1 MFTLRELAKA
11 MWNITEVDFIAYDN
25 YKFQHEFIFGP
36 HVYETSHMWQRRRD
50 GNLTIIDRKINAH
63 GDSGRRGP
71 ELGWGLKE
79 KEIPKE
85 LLDAPINHINI
96 MPAPSFENHISISIE
111 LPALQAEILKEDLKA
126 AARSSC
132 DGEPET
138 GREEG

>member
-1 MFTLRELAKA
+1 MFTLRELARA
-11 MWNITEVDFIAYDN
+11 MWNITEVDITAYDN

-50 GNLTIIDRKINAH
+50 GNLTIIDRKISAH
-63 GDSGRRGP
+63 GDPGRRGP
-71 ELGWGLKE
+71 EMCWGLKE

-96 MPAPSFENHISISIE
+96 MPAPSGEHHISICIE
-111 LPALQAEILKEDLKA
+111 LPALQAEILKKDLKA